1 MKVRLIKHNNLTVGW
16 TIEGENEEEMRIVG
30 SIRNMCFFGMG
41 ENAIK
46 YAGVKSYPRD
56 ERYAEAVAWIQRG
69 MNSEFTFSKLDDDN
83 NLIINDVKTEE

>member
-1 MKVRLIKHNNLTVGW
+1 MKVRLIKHNNLTIGW

-46 YAGVKSYPRD
+46 YAGVKPFPPD
-56 ERYAEAVAWIQRG
+56 ERYAKAVAWIQRG
-69 MNSEFTFSKLDDDN
+69 INSEFTFSKLDGDN